1 MKHYVIKILV
11 FFTEI
16 VKHLRFL
23 KEIVLKLLKQ
33 KNENEQIKLSTF
45 FMKIIIFP
53 QQIMLVS

>member
-1 MKHYVIKILV
+1 MKHCVIKILV

-16 VKHLRFL
+16 GKHLRFL

>member
-16 VKHLRFL
+16 GKHLRFL